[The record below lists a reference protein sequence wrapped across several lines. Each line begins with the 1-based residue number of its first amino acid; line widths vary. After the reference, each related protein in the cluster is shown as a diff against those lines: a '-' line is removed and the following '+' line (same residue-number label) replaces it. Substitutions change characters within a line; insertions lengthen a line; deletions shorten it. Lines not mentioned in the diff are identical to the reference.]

1 MLVQSL
7 SRTIR
12 FLPPGNTV
20 EVSYSLVAAPDDRA

>member
-20 EVSYSLVAAPDDRA
+20 EVSYSLVSDDRA